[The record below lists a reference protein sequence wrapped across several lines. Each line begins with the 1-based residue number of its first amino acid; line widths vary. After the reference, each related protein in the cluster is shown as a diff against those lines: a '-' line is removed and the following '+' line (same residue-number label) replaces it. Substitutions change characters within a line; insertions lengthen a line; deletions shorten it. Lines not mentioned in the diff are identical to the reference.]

1 MLSGWMSAGW
11 PSLLLL
17 LVSVV
22 ALAIILD
29 RWFALMPR
37 RVLPP
42 GLLDDTLHQLKQPLR
57 SQDLVQRLDEGAP
70 LGRVLAAGLRNE
82 RHSREVMKEAIEEAG
97 RAVVVELE
105 QRVGLLGTL
114 ATVSPLLGLLGTVL
128 GMITLFRGG
137 AASDANLMAQGIAMA
152 LVNTALGLIVA
163 IPALIFYRLFR
174 GRIERLAS
182 DMEQQAI
189 KLVEVLHGDRQ
200 P

>member
-1 MLSGWMSAGW
+1 MESGGWGAGW
-11 PSLLLL
+11 PSVLLL

-22 ALAIILD
+22 ALAIIAE
-29 RWFALMPR
+29 RWMVLR
-37 RVLPP
+37 RSRVLPP
-42 GLLDDTLHQLKQPLR
+42 DLLESTLRALEQRERLP
-57 SQDLVQRLDEGAP
+57 DLVRHLSQGSP
-70 LGRVLAAGLRNE
+70 LARVLAAGLRNE

-97 RAVVVELE
+97 RAVVVELD

-114 ATVSPLLGLLGTVL
+114 ASVSPLLGLLGTVWGL
-128 GMITLFRGG
+128 ITLFRGG
-137 AASDANLMAQGIAMA
+137 AVNDPSRIAEGIAMA
-152 LVNTALGLIVA
+152 LYNTAFGLMVA

>member
-1 MLSGWMSAGW
+1 MESGGWGAGW
-11 PSLLLL
+11 PSVLLL

-22 ALAIILD
+22 ALAIIVE
-29 RWFALMPR
+29 RWMVLR
-37 RVLPP
+37 RSRVLPP
-42 GLLDDTLHQLKQPLR
+42 DLLEGTLKALEQRERFPE
-57 SQDLVQRLDEGAP
+57 LVQRLSQGAP
-70 LGRVLAAGLRNE
+70 LARVLAAGLRNE

-97 RAVVVELE
+97 RAVVVELD

-114 ATVSPLLGLLGTVL
+114 ASVSPLLGLLGTVWGL
-128 GMITLFRGG
+128 ITLFRGG
-137 AASDANLMAQGIAMA
+137 AVNDPGRIAEGIAMA
-152 LVNTALGLIVA
+152 LYNTAFGLMVA

-174 GRIERLAS
+174 SRIERLAS

>member
-1 MLSGWMSAGW
+1 MLSGWTWVGW

-22 ALAIILD
+22 ATAIILE
-29 RWFALMPR
+29 RWLALTPG
-37 RVLPP
+37 RVLPV
-42 GLLDDTLHQLKQPLR
+42 GLLEATLQALKAGDSVALQ
-57 SQDLVQRLDEGAP
+57 QRLADGSP
-70 LGRVLAAGLRNE
+70 LARVLAAAMRNE
-82 RHSREVMKEAIEEAG
+82 RHSREVMKDAVEEAG

-114 ATVSPLLGLLGTVL
+114 ASVSPLLGLLGTVL

-137 AASDANLMAQGIAMA
+137 AVSDAALMSQGIAMA
-152 LVNTALGLIVA
+152 LYNTAMGLMVA

-174 GRIERLAS
+174 ARIERLSS

-189 KLVEVLHGDRQ
+189 KLVEILHGDRQ
-200 P
+200 L

>member
-1 MLSGWMSAGW
+1 VELAGWQAGW
-11 PSLLLL
+11 PSGLLL

-22 ALAIILD
+22 AVAIIVERSMFL
-29 RWFALMPR
+29 RVS
-37 RVLPP
+37 RVLPR
-42 GLLDDTLHQLKQPLR
+42 GLLEQTLAALVQRERLPE
-57 SQDLVQRLDEGAP
+57 LVQRLDQGAP
-70 LGRVLAAGLRNE
+70 LARVFAAGLRNE

-114 ATVSPLLGLLGTVL
+114 ASVSPLLGLLGTVW

-137 AASDANLMAQGIAMA
+137 AVNDMTRISEGIAVA
-152 LVNTALGLIVA
+152 LYNTAFGLMVA
-163 IPALIFYRLFR
+163 IPALIFYRVFR